1 MVIQCDS
8 GDVNANLIA
17 CARYCVMDEFEKM
30 REELRVPVHVVF
42 IVQLPRGA
50 AFTGFQVIVCKIV
63 SCITEFH
70 ISKFIE
76 IIILSPKYKWSRI
89 NIFMTDVSNSCML

>member
-1 MVIQCDS
+1 MLHHRHHIQNTGKDPSLMVIQCDS

-30 REELRVPVHVVF
+30 RDELRAPVHVIF

-50 AFTGFQVIVCKIV
+50 SFTGFQVSEKFHSRV
-63 SCITEFH
+63 S
-70 ISKFIE
+70 
-76 IIILSPKYKWSRI
+76 R
-89 NIFMTDVSNSCML
+89 

>member
-17 CARYCVMDEFEKM
+17 CARYCVMDEYEKM
-30 REELRVPVHVVF
+30 RDDLQAPVHVVF

-50 AFTGFQVIVCKIV
+50 SFTGFQVCKFTILTLVTSYCTVCV
-63 SCITEFH
+63 
-70 ISKFIE
+70 
-76 IIILSPKYKWSRI
+76 WS
-89 NIFMTDVSNSCML
+89 F